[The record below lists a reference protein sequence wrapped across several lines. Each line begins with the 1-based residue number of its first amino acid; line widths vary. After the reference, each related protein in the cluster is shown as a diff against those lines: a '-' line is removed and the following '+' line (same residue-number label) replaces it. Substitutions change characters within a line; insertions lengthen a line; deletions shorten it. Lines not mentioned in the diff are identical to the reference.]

1 MTIKSRLFQ
10 INPQKVLASIGLSA
24 GLLMFAT
31 VADAAEKIT
40 IRYSP
45 IEQAIDV
52 KELRTFADTGEQS
65 TTIRTVLEQTKLEPE
80 NVRKLLGKT
89 FDLKQYDLN
98 VVLVEKVLNSFVVEI
113 FLQELVQGIR
123 PLRTEAGS
131 LQAMRSAIVAS
142 VADDSKIS
150 AIEFLE
156 KYPTE
161 LLIDGNQLNQIAGRV
176 LKDMKEL
183 QAPLERVFKKFQN
196 R

>member
-1 MTIKSRLFQ
+1 
-10 INPQKVLASIGLSA
+10 
-24 GLLMFAT
+24 MFAT

-45 IEQAIDV
+45 IEQAIEI
-52 KELRTFADTGEQS
+52 KELRTFADTGAQS

-80 NVRKLLGKT
+80 NVRKLLGTT

-113 FLQELVQGIR
+113 FLQELVQSIR

-131 LQAMRSAIVAS
+131 LPAMRSAIVNS

-176 LKDMKEL
+176 LKDIKEL
-183 QAPLERVFKKFQN
+183 QAPMERVFKKIQN

>member
-1 MTIKSRLFQ
+1 
-10 INPQKVLASIGLSA
+10 
-24 GLLMFAT
+24 MFAT